1 MQFSPEHNEI
11 VRTMAEKV
19 ARLCHLPDRLPLF
32 AFIDGRIVDGFDFKH
47 AQISVGASP
56 DLGYRHHPTKLKS
69 TLENVE
75 ELLAQVFREPDYEEP
90 PGSHGITA
98 FWVQE
103 GKFMNRRLD
112 DLLETLDDEQL
123 ALVGVKEPKEDPMAL
138 TKARLEAELA
148 RLQEAVD
155 KKRLELKAI
164 ETVQQRQDY
173 VALSARQMA
182 VALKEL
188 AMATKKA
195 FSFV

>member
-1 MQFSPEHNEI
+1 MDASPVHNEI

-32 AFIDGRIVDGFDFKH
+32 AVLDGRIEEGFDFKH
-47 AQISVGASP
+47 AGASP
-56 DLGYRHHPTKLKS
+56 DLGYRHPPTKLKTS
-69 TLENVE
+69 TLEDAE
-75 ELLAQVFREPDYEEP
+75 DLLAKVFQQDDYEEP

-123 ALVGVKEPKEDPMAL
+123 ALVGVKEPQEDPMAL

-155 KKRLELKAI
+155 KKRLELAAV
-164 ETVQQRQDY
+164 EAVQQRKAQ
-173 VALSARQMA
+173 VAQATRRMA
-182 VALKEL
+182 VSLKEL
-188 AMATKKA
+188 EMATEKA
-195 FSFV
+195 RSLV

>member
-1 MQFSPEHNEI
+1 MQDSPEHNEI

-32 AFIDGRIVDGFDFKH
+32 AFIDGRIVDGFEFKH
-47 AQISVGASP
+47 ADAS
-56 DLGYRHHPTKLKS
+56 LGLVYRHLPTKRKS
-69 TLENVE
+69 SLEDAA
-75 ELLAQVFREPDYEEP
+75 ELLAQVFSEPDYEEP

-123 ALVGVKEPKEDPMAL
+123 ALVGVKEPQEDPMAL

-188 AMATKKA
+188 AMATKKV

>member
-1 MQFSPEHNEI
+1 
-11 VRTMAEKV
+11 MAEKV

-32 AFIDGRIVDGFDFKH
+32 AVLDGRIEEGFDFKH
-47 AQISVGASP
+47 AGASP
-56 DLGYRHHPTKLKS
+56 DLGYRHHPTKLKTS
-69 TLENVE
+69 TLEDAE
-75 ELLAQVFREPDYEEP
+75 DLLAKVFQQDDYEEP

-123 ALVGVKEPKEDPMAL
+123 ALVGVKEPQEDPMAL

-155 KKRLELKAI
+155 KKRLELAAV
-164 ETVQQRQDY
+164 EAVQQRKAQ
-173 VALSARQMA
+173 VAQATRQMA
-182 VALKEL
+182 VSLKEL
-188 AMATKKA
+188 EMATEKA
-195 FSFV
+195 SSLV

>member
-1 MQFSPEHNEI
+1 
-11 VRTMAEKV
+11 MAEKV

-32 AFIDGRIVDGFDFKH
+32 AFIDGRIVEGFDFKH
-47 AQISVGASP
+47 ADAS
-56 DLGYRHHPTKLKS
+56 LGLVYRHLLTKRKS
-69 TLENVE
+69 SLEDAA
-75 ELLAQVFREPDYEEP
+75 ELLAQVFSEPDYEEP

-123 ALVGVKEPKEDPMAL
+123 ALVGVKEPQEDPMAL

-155 KKRLELKAI
+155 KKRLELKAF
-164 ETVQQRQDY
+164 EAVQQRKDY
-173 VALSARQMA
+173 VALSTRQMA

-188 AMATKKA
+188 AMATKQT

>member
-1 MQFSPEHNEI
+1 MYASPVHNEI

-19 ARLCHLPDRLPLF
+19 ARLCHLPDSLKLF
-32 AFIDGRIVDGFDFKH
+32 AVLDGRIEDGFDFKH
-47 AQISVGASP
+47 AGASP
-56 DLGYRHHPTKLKS
+56 ELGYRHHPTKLKTS
-69 TLENVE
+69 TLEDAE
-75 ELLAQVFREPDYEEP
+75 DLLAKVFQLDYEEP

-123 ALVGVKEPKEDPMAL
+123 ALVGVKEPQEDPMAL

-188 AMATKKA
+188 AMASKKA

>member
-1 MQFSPEHNEI
+1 MYASPDHNEI

-19 ARLCHLPDRLPLF
+19 ARLCHLPDSLKLF
-32 AFIDGRIVDGFDFKH
+32 AGIDGRIEEGFDFKH
-47 AQISVGASP
+47 AGASP
-56 DLGYRHHPTKLKS
+56 DLGYRHHPTKLKTS
-69 TLENVE
+69 TLEDAE
-75 ELLAQVFREPDYEEP
+75 ALLAKVFQQPDYEEP

-164 ETVQQRQDY
+164 ESVQQRQDY

-188 AMATKKA
+188 AMASKKA